1 MILAGDIGGTKTRMA
16 LFAQQG
22 ETLQACVE
30 ETFVS
35 RNYTSLE
42 AVVSLFLQSHPQKI
56 DRACFGVA
64 GPVRAGCVE
73 TTNLP
78 WVVNIGD
85 LSTKLEVQNAHLIN
99 DLEAN
104 AHGLTHLT
112 PADFW
117 VLNPGKEGATGNA
130 ALISAGTGLGQAG
143 LFWDGKQYFP
153 FASEG
158 GHADFA
164 PMDALQSELLSHLQ
178 GRINHVSWEHVLSGP
193 GLYNIYLFLRDSGRG
208 QEPPWL
214 TEKIQTGDPSAAIS
228 RAALEQTS
236 PLCEQALQL
245 FVTFYGAEAG
255 NLALKLLATGGLFI
269 GGGIAPKILPA
280 LKSGDFMQA
289 FVAKGRLQPVLEKI
303 PVRVVLNDRTALI
316 GAAHYALNH

>member
-1 MILAGDIGGTKTRMA
+1 MILAGDIGGTKTHMA
-16 LFAQQG
+16 LFEQQG
-22 ETLQACVE
+22 EHLKVLVE
-30 ETFVS
+30 ETFGS
-35 RNYTSLE
+35 RDHGSLE
-42 AVVSLFLQSHPQKI
+42 EVVSLFLKSHPQTI

-64 GPVRAGCVE
+64 GPVRAGRVQ

-78 WVVNIGD
+78 WVVDIGD
-85 LSTKLEVQNAHLIN
+85 LSTKLNIQNASLIN

-104 AHGLTHLT
+104 AHGLAHLE
-112 PADFW
+112 PKDFW
-117 VLNPGKEGATGNA
+117 VLNPGEPEATGNA
-130 ALISAGTGLGQAG
+130 ALISAGTGLGEAG
-143 LFWDGKQYFP
+143 LFWDGKQHFP

-164 PMDALQSELLSHLQ
+164 PMDALQSELLTHLQ
-178 GRINHVSWEHVLSGP
+178 ARFKHVSWEHVLSGP
-193 GLYNIYLFLRDSGRG
+193 GLHHIYLFLRDSGRG
-208 QEPPWL
+208 EEAPWL
-214 TEKIQTGDPSAAIS
+214 TEKMQATDPSAAITQ
-228 RAALEQTS
+228 AALDQTS

-280 LKSGDFMQA
+280 LKTGEFMNA

-303 PVRVVLNDRTALI
+303 PVRIVLNDRTALI

>member
-1 MILAGDIGGTKTRMA
+1 MILAGDIGGTKTHLA
-16 LFAQQG
+16 LFEQQG
-22 ETLQACVE
+22 ENLQASVE

-35 RNYTSLE
+35 QDYTSLE
-42 AVVSLFLQSHPQKI
+42 EVISLFIKSHPQSI

-64 GPVRAGCVE
+64 GPVRAGCAE

-78 WVVNIGD
+78 WVVDIRN
-85 LSTKLEVQNAHLIN
+85 LSKQLNRQNVTLIN

-104 AHGLTHLT
+104 AHGLFHLAPT
-112 PADFW
+112 DFW
-117 VLNPGKEGATGNA
+117 VLNPGEEDATGNA
-130 ALISAGTGLGQAG
+130 ALISAGTGLGEAG

-164 PMDALQSELLSHLQ
+164 PMDALQSELLTHLQ
-178 GRINHVSWEHVLSGP
+178 GRFNHVSWEHVLSGP
-193 GLYNIYLFLRDSGRG
+193 GLQNIYFFLRDRGHG
-208 QEPPWL
+208 QEPQWL
-214 TEKIQTGDPSAAIS
+214 AEKMQTGDPSATITQ
-228 RAALEQTS
+228 AALEKSS
-236 PLCEQALQL
+236 PLCEQTLQI

-303 PVRVVLNDRTALI
+303 PVRVVLNNRTALI

>member
-1 MILAGDIGGTKTRMA
+1 MILAGDIGGTKTHMA
-16 LFAQQG
+16 LFEQQG
-22 ETLQACVE
+22 ERLQVSVE

-35 RNYTSLE
+35 RDHASLE
-42 AVVSLFLQSHPQKI
+42 EVVSLFLKAHPQTI

-64 GPVRAGCVE
+64 GPVRAGRVQ

-78 WVVNIGD
+78 WVVDIGD
-85 LSTKLEVQNAHLIN
+85 LGATLNLQNAHLIN

-104 AHGLTHLT
+104 AHGLAHLKPT
-112 PADFW
+112 DFW
-117 VLNPGKEGATGNA
+117 VLNPGESEATGNA
-130 ALISAGTGLGQAG
+130 ALISAGTGLGEAG

-164 PMDALQSELLSHLQ
+164 PGDALQSELLSYLQ
-178 GRINHVSWEHVLSGP
+178 ARFHHVSWEHVLSGP
-193 GLYNIYLFLRDSGRG
+193 GLHHIYLFLRDSGRG

-214 TEKIQTGDPSAAIS
+214 SEKMQSTDPSAAITQ
-228 RAALEQTS
+228 AALEKSS

-255 NLALKLLATGGLFI
+255 NLALKLLATGGLFV
-269 GGGIAPKILPA
+269 GGGIAPKILLA
-280 LKSGDFMQA
+280 LKTDRFMNA

-303 PVRVVLNDRTALI
+303 PVRIVLNDRAALL
-316 GAAHYALNH
+316 GAAHYALKH

>member
-1 MILAGDIGGTKTRMA
+1 MILAGDIGGTKTHLA
-16 LFAQQG
+16 LFEQQG
-22 ETLQACVE
+22 KNLQVSVE

-35 RNYTSLE
+35 RDFTSLE
-42 AVVSLFLQSHPQKI
+42 AVVLLFIKSHPQKI

-64 GPVRAGCVE
+64 GPVRAGCVQ

-78 WVVNIGD
+78 WVVDIGD
-85 LSTKLEVQNAHLIN
+85 LSKQFNIQNATLIN

-104 AHGLTHLT
+104 AHGLSHLE
-112 PADFW
+112 PKDFW
-117 VLNPGKEGATGNA
+117 VLNPGDSEATGNA
-130 ALISAGTGLGQAG
+130 ALISAGTGLGEAG

-178 GRINHVSWEHVLSGP
+178 ARFNHVSWEHVLSGP
-193 GLYNIYLFLRDSGRG
+193 GLQNIYLFLRDSGHG
-208 QEPPWL
+208 EEPQWL
-214 TEKIQTGDPSAAIS
+214 TEKMQTSDPSATITQ
-228 RAALEQTS
+228 AALEQTS
-236 PLCEQALQL
+236 PLCEQTLQL

-280 LKSGDFMQA
+280 LKTDGFMNA
-289 FVAKGRLQPVLEKI
+289 FIAKGRLQPVLEKI

>member
-1 MILAGDIGGTKTRMA
+1 MILAGDIGGTKTHMA
-16 LFAQQG
+16 LFEQQG
-22 ETLQACVE
+22 EHLQVLVE

-35 RNYTSLE
+35 RDHSSLE
-42 AVVSLFLQSHPQKI
+42 EVVSLFLKSHPQKI

-64 GPVRAGCVE
+64 GPVRAGRVQ

-78 WVVNIGD
+78 WVVDIGD
-85 LSTKLEVQNAHLIN
+85 LGTKLDIQNASLIN

-104 AHGLTHLT
+104 AHGLAYLE
-112 PADFW
+112 PKDFW
-117 VLNPGKEGATGNA
+117 VLNPGDSEATGNA
-130 ALISAGTGLGQAG
+130 ALISAGTGLGEAG
-143 LFWDGKQYFP
+143 LFWDGKQHFP

-164 PMDALQSELLSHLQ
+164 PSDALQSELLSYLQ
-178 GRINHVSWEHVLSGP
+178 ARVRHVSWEHVLSGP
-193 GLYNIYLFLRDSGRG
+193 GLQHIYLFLRDSGRG
-208 QEPPWL
+208 EEPLWL
-214 TEKIQTGDPSAAIS
+214 TEKMQSTDPSAAITQ
-228 RAALEQTS
+228 AALEKTS

-280 LKSGDFMQA
+280 LKTGEFMNA

-303 PVRVVLNDRTALI
+303 PVRIVLNDRTALI